1 MSSVMAE
8 PDAVAAEAEQY
19 RPLLFSLA
27 YRMLGSVADAEDA
40 VQETFLRWHR
50 AAPGEVRSPKDWLCA
65 VVTRLC
71 IDHLRSARVRRE
83 EYVGPWLP
91 EPLVA
96 PLDEDPLEAAVLA
109 ESLSTAFL
117 LMLERLSATERAV
130 FLLREV
136 FSFEYEEVSR
146 IVGRSEAACRQLAK
160 RARDKLA
167 GGGEPRFAASEE
179 DAQRLAVRFMEV
191 CARGD
196 LDEVRALLAEDA
208 IAMTDGGGKRRG
220 ALNPVFGR
228 DHVARLFAGLAHK
241 WGVPPMDM
249 VRVNG
254 QPGFVMW
261 LHDGPRVMSF
271 SVRDGLVTG
280 VYLVG
285 NPDKLTRL
293 PFHRDGEDPARAE
306 DIST

>member
-1 MSSVMAE
+1 MAE
-8 PDAVAAEAEQY
+8 PDVAGAEVEQF

-50 AAPGEVRSPKDWLCA
+50 AEQEEVRSPKDWLCA

-91 EPLVA
+91 EPLVQ

-117 LMLERLSATERAV
+117 LMLERLTAMERAV

-136 FSFEYEEVSR
+136 FSFEYEEVAR
-146 IVGRSEAACRQLAK
+146 IVGRSEGACRQLAK
-160 RARDKLA
+160 RARDKVA
-167 GGGEPRFAASEE
+167 AGEPRFTASEE
-179 DAQRLAVRFMEV
+179 DAQRMALRFMEV

-196 LDEVRALLAEDA
+196 VDEIRALLAEDA

-220 ALNPVFGR
+220 ALNPVYGR

-241 WGVPPMDM
+241 WGVPPVDL

-254 QPGFVMW
+254 QPGFVMRLW
-261 LHDGPRVMSF
+261 DGPRVMSF
-271 SVRDGLVTG
+271 AVRDGLITG

-285 NPDKLTRL
+285 NPDKLTHL
-293 PFHRDGEDPARAE
+293 PVPPEEDG
-306 DIST
+306 